1 MNKITISPSFPSSFC
16 SFSRFTL
23 PFALSLAS
31 PVAPAHSIPFFDQ
44 FKMSDFCS
52 ITVKRSDKN
61 VGFFLLDF
69 LEKTSDFKFSVW

>member
-1 MNKITISPSFPSSFC
+1 MIRNKNVADLTEPDMNNI
-16 SFSRFTL
+16 L
-23 PFALSLAS
+23 
-31 PVAPAHSIPFFDQ
+31 VADIFKTKTTIPFFDQ